1 MEYRKLG
8 SSGLEVS
15 PVCVG
20 CMTFGDPYRGSH
32 AWTLPEDQSRPVIRH
47 AVEAGINFFDTA
59 NVYSDG
65 HSEEIVGRALA
76 EYARRDEVVIATKVH
91 FPTGPGPNQHGL
103 SRKAIFTEVDA
114 SLRRLET
121 DYIDLYQI
129 HAADP
134 TTPWEETL
142 DALHDLVRTGKVRYI
157 GASSLWAWEF
167 SKALYLQKMNGWA
180 RFVSIQDH
188 YNLLDREEE
197 REVYP
202 LCADQGIAVM
212 PWSPL
217 ARGKLTRDWDTT
229 TARSDNDAMQQS
241 GIYGSEADRAI
252 VEKVAEIATARGV
265 PRAQIALA
273 WIMHNPVVTAPIVGA
288 NKISHLDDAI
298 AATTLQLSGDEIA
311 ALEQPYQ
318 PRPAALSMMS

>member
-1 MEYRKLG
+1 M
-8 SSGLEVS
+8 
-15 PVCVG
+15 
-20 CMTFGDPYRGSH
+20 
-32 AWTLPEDQSRPVIRH
+32 
-47 AVEAGINFFDTA
+47 
-59 NVYSDG
+59 
-65 HSEEIVGRALA
+65 
-76 EYARRDEVVIATKVH
+76 IATKVY
-91 FPTGPGPNQHGL
+91 FSTGPGPNRHGL

-114 SLRRLET
+114 SLRRLGT

-142 DALHDLVRTGKVRYI
+142 DALNDVVRSGKVRYI

-167 SKALYLQKMNGWA
+167 CKALYLQKLNGWA

-202 LCADQGIAVM
+202 LCADQGIGVM

-217 ARGKLTRDWDTT
+217 TRGKLTRDWDTAT
-229 TARSDNDAMQQS
+229 TRSENDAMQQS
-241 GIYGSEADRAI
+241 GIYGSETDRAI
-252 VEKVAEIATARGV
+252 VEKVAEIATGRGV

-273 WIMHNPVVTAPIVGA
+273 WIMRNPVVTAPIVGA
-288 NKISHLDDAI
+288 SKISHLDDAI
-298 AATTLQLSGDEIA
+298 AATTTQLSDDEIV
-311 ALEQPYQ
+311 ALEQPYR

>member
-20 CMTFGDPYRGSH
+20 CMTFGDPDRGSH
-32 AWTLPEDQSRPVIRH
+32 GWTLPEDQSRPLIRH

-65 HSEEIVGRALA
+65 HSEEIVGRTLA
-76 EYARRDEVVIATKVH
+76 EYARRDEVVIATKVY
-91 FPTGPGPNQHGL
+91 FSTGPGPNRHGL

-114 SLRRLET
+114 SLRRLGT

-142 DALHDLVRTGKVRYI
+142 DALNDVVRSGKVRYI
-157 GASSLWAWEF
+157 GGSSLWAWEF
-167 SKALYLQKMNGWA
+167 CKALYLQKLYGWA

-202 LCADQGIAVM
+202 LCGDQGIGVM

-217 ARGKLTRDWDTT
+217 ARGKLTRDWDTAT
-229 TARSDNDAMQQS
+229 TRSENDAMQQS
-241 GIYGSEADRAI
+241 GIYGSETDRAI
-252 VEKVAEIATARGV
+252 VEKVAEIAASRGV
-265 PRAQIALA
+265 SRAQIALA
-273 WIMHNPVVTAPIVGA
+273 WILRNPVVTAPIVGA
-288 NKISHLDDAI
+288 SKISHLDDAI
-298 AATTLQLSGDEIA
+298 AATTTQLSDDESV
-311 ALEQPYQ
+311 ALEQPYR

>member
-20 CMTFGDPYRGSH
+20 CMTFGDPDRGSH
-32 AWTLPEDQSRPVIRH
+32 GWTLPEDQSRPLIRH

-65 HSEEIVGRALA
+65 HSEEIVGRTLA
-76 EYARRDEVVIATKVH
+76 EYARRDEVVIATKVY
-91 FPTGPGPNQHGL
+91 FSTGPGPNRHGL

-114 SLRRLET
+114 SLRRLGT

-134 TTPWEETL
+134 MTPWEETL
-142 DALHDLVRTGKVRYI
+142 DALNDVVRADKVRYI

-167 SKALYLQKMNGWA
+167 CKALYLQRLNGWA

-202 LCADQGIAVM
+202 LCADQGIGVM

-217 ARGKLTRDWDTT
+217 ARGKLTRDWDTAT
-229 TARSDNDAMQQS
+229 TRSENDAMQQS
-241 GIYGSEADRAI
+241 GIYGSETDRAI
-252 VEKVAEIATARGV
+252 VEKVAEIAASRGV
-265 PRAQIALA
+265 SRAQIALA
-273 WIMHNPVVTAPIVGA
+273 WIMRNPVVTAPIVGA
-288 NKISHLDDAI
+288 SKISHLDDAI
-298 AATTLQLSGDEIA
+298 AATTTQLSDDEIV
-311 ALEQPYQ
+311 ALEQPYR

>member
-1 MEYRKLG
+1 M
-8 SSGLEVS
+8 S
-15 PVCVG
+15 
-20 CMTFGDPYRGSH
+20 
-32 AWTLPEDQSRPVIRH
+32 RH
-47 AVEAGINFFDTA
+47 ALLRERRAGQQVGAWQISGGEAHRRSPRARGRGARGFLDTA

-65 HSEEIVGRALA
+65 HSEEIVGRTLA
-76 EYARRDEVVIATKVH
+76 EYARRDEVVIATKVY
-91 FPTGPGPNQHGL
+91 FSTGPGPNRHGL

-114 SLRRLET
+114 SLRRLGT

-142 DALHDLVRTGKVRYI
+142 DALNDVVRSGKVRYI

-167 SKALYLQKMNGWA
+167 CKALYLQKLNGWA

-202 LCADQGIAVM
+202 LCADQGIGVM

-217 ARGKLTRDWDTT
+217 TRGKLTRDWDTAT
-229 TARSDNDAMQQS
+229 TRSENDAMQQS
-241 GIYGSEADRAI
+241 GIYGSETDRAI
-252 VEKVAEIATARGV
+252 VEKVAEIATGRGV

-273 WIMHNPVVTAPIVGA
+273 WIMRNPVVTAPIVGA
-288 NKISHLDDAI
+288 SKISHLDDAI
-298 AATTLQLSGDEIA
+298 AATTTQLSDDEIV
-311 ALEQPYQ
+311 ALEQPYR